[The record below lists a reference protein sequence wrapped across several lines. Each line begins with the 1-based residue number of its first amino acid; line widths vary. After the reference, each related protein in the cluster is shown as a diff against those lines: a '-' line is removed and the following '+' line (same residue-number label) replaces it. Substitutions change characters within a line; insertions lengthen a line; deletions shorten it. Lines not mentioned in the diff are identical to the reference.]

1 MIKELATQ
9 GMSVQALCGLYDVS
23 GSGYYDWLDREPSK
37 RDKANSELAK
47 EIEAIYKDS
56 HETYGSPRITDEL
69 KNRKMKAGKKRVAKI
84 MKNKGLKGAQSAAY
98 RPRTTDSNHDL
109 PISPNLLAD
118 IDCTDI
124 DQVIVGDITYIP
136 TEEGWEYLAA
146 FMDLDSRMIK
156 GWYMRDHMRTELVE
170 NAFRQ
175 ATFRYSLPIGV
186 IVHTDRGSQY
196 ASKRFRDLLKA
207 NNARSSMSGKG
218 NCYDNAAMESF
229 WASLKKDLRITKPFK
244 TREEARRTIFKY
256 IEVFYNRF
264 RIHSALGGLSPWKY
278 EQMKREKKAA

>member
-1 MIKELATQ
+1 MIKEFATQ
-9 GMSVQALCGLYDVS
+9 GMPVQALCKLYDVS
-23 GSGYYDWLDREPSK
+23 DSGYYDWLEREPSQ
-37 RDKANSELAK
+37 RDKDNYQLAK
-47 EIEAIYKDS
+47 EIEAIHKES
-56 HETYGSPRITDEL
+56 QETYGSPRMADEL
-69 KNRKMKAGKKRVAKI
+69 KNRNMKAGKNRVARI
-84 MKNKGLKGAQSAAY
+84 MKKKGLKGVQSAAY

-118 IDCTDI
+118 IECTDI

-146 FMDLDSRMIK
+146 FMDLESRMIK
-156 GWYMRDHMRTELVE
+156 GWYMRDNMRTELVE
-170 NAFRQ
+170 SAFRQ
-175 ATFRYSLPIGV
+175 ATFRYGLPVGI

-207 NNARSSMSGKG
+207 NQAISSMSGKG

-229 WASLKKDLRITKPFK
+229 WATLKKDLRITKPFK

-278 EQMKREKKAA
+278 EQKKRDKRAA

>member
-1 MIKELATQ
+1 MINEHATQ
-9 GMSVQALCGLYDVS
+9 GQSVQALCALYEVS
-23 GSGYYDWLDREPSK
+23 DSGYYDWLEREPSK
-37 RDKANSELAK
+37 REQANDKLGR
-47 EIEAIYKDS
+47 EIEAIHKDS
-56 HETYGSPRITDEL
+56 QATYGSPRITDEL
-69 KNRKMKAGKKRVAKI
+69 KNRKIKAGKNRVARI
-84 MKNKGLKGAQSAAY
+84 MKKKGLKGVQSAAY

-175 ATFRYSLPIGV
+175 VAFRHGLPVGI

-196 ASKRFRDLLKA
+196 ASRRFRDLLKA
-207 NNARSSMSGKG
+207 NKAISSMSGKG

-229 WASLKKDLRITKPFK
+229 WATLKKDLRITKPFK

-278 EQMKREKKAA
+278 EQKKRDKEAA